1 MRKPEEMNLA
11 TTNHEIWKVLS
22 LFPCVEFLLVY
33 SFHVILVIL
42 GPEAQEFGSY
52 SHQDSD
58 DLGGLILPYAKAAAE
73 EKTTKSTA
81 A

>member
-1 MRKPEEMNLA
+1 M
-11 TTNHEIWKVLS
+11 
-22 LFPCVEFLLVY
+22 Y

-58 DLGGLILPYAKAAAE
+58 DLGGRPYCRMLRLQPKR
-73 EKTTKSTA
+73 KKQGKINSVKPSSFVVSKQP
-81 A
+81 

>member
-1 MRKPEEMNLA
+1 M
-11 TTNHEIWKVLS
+11 
-22 LFPCVEFLLVY
+22 Y

-58 DLGGLILPYAKAAAE
+58 DLGGLILPYGSLSAAE
-73 EKTTKSTA
+73 EVLNQQNQQQREA
-81 A
+81 FILRC